1 MNGTGGG
8 GGGVEYLYSSATGG
22 WGYSKKPDG

>member
-1 MNGTGGG
+1 MNGTGG